1 MPSCLGETLRREV
14 IAVCACWTW
23 HTPLGCNCQQNEHTA
38 DIMLSVG
45 DIWSKDVRALAKAAL
60 LQNSCTVPYFEFARN
75 KTAQR
80 GLLLPPV
87 LL

>member
-1 MPSCLGETLRREV
+1 
-14 IAVCACWTW
+14 
-23 HTPLGCNCQQNEHTA
+23 
-38 DIMLSVG
+38 MLSMG
-45 DIWSKDVRALAKAAL
+45 DIWSKDLRALVKAAL

-75 KTAQR
+75 KTVQR